1 MKRQSPSYSL
11 TVRLRYPDKTGQ
23 LGRITSAIGEVEGMI
38 GSVDLVEVRKD
49 LIIRD
54 ITFNAR
60 DVEHGQDIVDRLHS
74 MTDVEVLRVSD
85 RTYLL
90 HIGGKIQVQPRM
102 AIKTRDDLSMAY
114 TPGVARV
121 CRSIQADPDA
131 AFSLTIRRN
140 TVAVVS
146 DGTAVLGLGDI
157 GPLAAMPVME
167 GKAMLFKEFGGV
179 DAFPICLDTK
189 DVEKIIETVAFL
201 APTFGG
207 INLEDISSPRC
218 VEIEQRLA
226 ERLDIPVFHDDQH
239 GTAIVVLAALQ
250 NALKIVQ
257 KSMKDI
263 RVTVCGAGAAGQ
275 AIVRL
280 LQSVGVGPVVVCDRK
295 GALNKSRDTAG
306 NPVKAWLVEHTN
318 PDQIGGSI
326 GQAMAGADVFIGVA
340 SANLITAD
348 DVKGMAPQPI
358 VFALANPDPE
368 IDPDLAA
375 TCAAVVASGR
385 SDYANQINNVL
396 CFPGLF
402 RGMLDVR
409 ARRVTQEMKVA
420 AAQAIASVISPE
432 ELTPDYIIPSVF
444 DRRVAPAVA
453 EAVSKAA
460 LECGAAS
467 RDRRPRYTLQADGG
481 ATF

>member
-1 MKRQSPSYSL
+1 
-11 TVRLRYPDKTGQ
+11 
-23 LGRITSAIGEVEGMI
+23 MI

-49 LIIRD
+49 LIVRD

-60 DVEHGQDIVDRLHS
+60 DVEHGEHIVERLHS
-74 MTDVEVLRVSD
+74 IPGVEVLRVSD
-85 RTYLL
+85 RTYRL
-90 HIGGKIQVQPRM
+90 HLGGKIEVVGKVP
-102 AIKTRDDLSMAY
+102 ICNRDDLSMVY

-121 CRSIQADPDA
+121 CRSIHNDPDA
-131 AFSLTIRRN
+131 AFALTIRRN
-140 TVAVVS
+140 MVAVVT

-157 GPLAAMPVME
+157 GPRAALPVME

-189 DVEKIIETVAFL
+189 DVEQIIDTVAYL
-201 APTFGG
+201 SPTFGG

-218 VEIEQRLA
+218 VEIEQRLT

-239 GTAIVVLAALQ
+239 GTAIVVLAALH
-250 NALKIVQ
+250 NALNVVQ
-257 KSMKDI
+257 KKMENI
-263 RVTVCGAGAAGQ
+263 RVVVCGAGAAGQ

-280 LQSVGVGPVVVCDRK
+280 LQAVGVGPIVVCDRQGSLTK
-295 GALNKSRDTAG
+295 LRNVVG
-306 NPVKAWLVEHTN
+306 NSVKQWLVENTN
-318 PDQIGGSI
+318 PEQLSGTI
-326 GQAMAGADVFIGVA
+326 GQVMTGADVFIGVA
-340 SANLITAD
+340 SADLITID
-348 DVKGMAPQPI
+348 DIKRMAPQAI

-409 ARRVTQEMKVA
+409 ARRVTQDMKLA
-420 AAQAIASVISPE
+420 AAKAIADVIEPK
-432 ELTPDYIIPSVF
+432 ELTADYIIPSVF

-453 EAVSKAA
+453 KAVAKAA
-460 LECGAAS
+460 HESGVAHHEHKS
-467 RDRRPRYTLQADGG
+467 GFKISP
-481 ATF
+481 